1 MTTQICMFC
10 SALSRSFIFTSRLLF
25 WGPIQR
31 CHPHLRHRR
40 KFDFPRTMSMIPLY
54 INWAVSIGPAI
65 TFFSSMRSVLV
76 RIFLYR
82 VMYRETYAQKV
93 HKIHFNN
100 AKQYSTMWNKPVV
113 PAKKQMYS
121 IMVCTH
127 KNLCT
132 ISSKG

>member
-31 CHPHLRHRR
+31 CHPRLRHRR

-54 INWAVSIGPAI
+54 INWAVYWSGNHVFFEYAECIGPH
-65 TFFSSMRSVLV
+65 
-76 RIFLYR
+76 FLYR
-82 VMYRETYAQKV
+82 VMYRETYARKV